1 MHTVTVCEAKP
12 MPKRRKFLAGL
23 GSLAAGGAAA
33 MGTGAF
39 TSVRAD
45 RGLTVN
51 TRYNSDALLGLQKMN
66 TPNGN
71 AYVESPG
78 ASGSNGIAIDLGDSD
93 GDPVGSNGAY
103 GVNGNAYTIIRDLMK
118 ITNQGS
124 QTVYVYF
131 EGAPSKVRFFHDDG
145 DFPKAPETG
154 KSSDYT
160 GNLSTPGTGR
170 FQPDDPDAS
179 DSNNYYKLPDL
190 DPGDELSN
198 VGLLVDTRDGNVQT
212 NGEVT
217 IVAGT
222 KEELES

>member
-1 MHTVTVCEAKP
+1 MQ
-12 MPKRRKFLAGL
+12 RRKYLAAI
-23 GSLAAGGAAA
+23 GSLAAAGAAG

-51 TRYNSDALLGLQKMN
+51 TRYNSDALLGLQKMDS
-66 TPNGN
+66 PNGN

-93 GDPVGSNGAY
+93 GDAVGENGAY
-103 GVNGNAYTIIRDLMK
+103 GVNGNAYTVIRDLLK

-124 QTVYVYF
+124 QTVYVHF
-131 EGAPSKVRFFHDDG
+131 TNAPDKVRFFHDDP
-145 DFPKAPETG
+145 DFPKAEDTG
-154 KSSDYT
+154 DSSDHT

-179 DSNNYYKLPDL
+179 ESNNYYKLPGL
-190 DPGDELSN
+190 DPGDSLTN
-198 VGLLVDTRDGNVQT
+198 VGLLVDARDGNVQT

-217 IVAGT
+217 IVAET
-222 KEELES
+222 LEEAES

>member
-1 MHTVTVCEAKP
+1 

-39 TSVRAD
+39 TLVRAD

-51 TRYNSDALLGLQKMN
+51 TRYNSDALLGLSSMN
-66 TPNGN
+66 TPNGD
-71 AYVESPG
+71 AYVEDPG
-78 ASGSNGIAIDLGDSD
+78 ESGSNGIAIDLGDSD

-103 GVNGNAYTIIRDLMK
+103 GVNGNAYTVIRDLLEIK
-118 ITNQGS
+118 NQGT

-131 EGAPSKVRFFHDDG
+131 EGAPSKVRFFHDDPS
-145 DFPKAPETG
+145 FPKAEDTG
-154 KSSDYT
+154 NSGDYT

-179 DSNNYYKLPDL
+179 ESNNYFKLPDL
-190 DPGDELSN
+190 DPGESLTN
-198 VGLLVDTRDGNVQT
+198 VGLLVDTRSGNVQT

-222 KEELES
+222 LDELES